1 MKKISKIIS
10 IFLFI
15 SLIFVFQVKAN
26 SYQTVYLG
34 GQSIGIKMNTG
45 VYIVGKFQVNTED
58 GKISPW
64 EDSNI
69 EIGDKI
75 DMINGTKIDTNSELL
90 NVLSKS
96 NSEILSLSLLRDNK
110 NIKTNIKVVKNNNN
124 ESTLG
129 LYIKDQIQ
137 GIGTMSFITDNGYFA
152 SLGHGIYEN
161 KQLVEQVSGS
171 LYYSSVASIRKSE
184 PGNAGEKRAS
194 INNQK
199 IGEIIKN
206 DSTGLYGKIGLQ
218 YVNKEE
224 VEICDQKEIKCEKA
238 YIYTTL
244 TDNVIKSYEVEI
256 IDVDIQNKKASKG
269 IKFKVTDARLIDST
283 GGIVQGM
290 SGSPIVQNDKI
301 IGAVS
306 HVTVENPIYGYGMHV
321 EFMIDEIENIN
332 IHI

>member
-15 SLIFVFQVKAN
+15 SLIFVFQVRAN
-26 SYQTVYLG
+26 AYETVYLG

-45 VYIVGKFQVNTED
+45 VYIVGKFQVNTD
-58 GKISPW
+58 KGKISPW
-64 EDSNI
+64 QNSNI

-75 DMINGTKIDTNSELL
+75 DMINGIRIASNAELL
-90 NVLSKS
+90 NYLSKNS
-96 NSEILSLSLLRDNK
+96 NDTINLTLLRDNM
-110 NIKTNIKVVKNNNN
+110 NIRTDIQVVKNDNN
-124 ESTLG
+124 ESSLG

-137 GIGTMSFITDNGYFA
+137 GIGTMSFITNDGYFA

-161 KQLVEQVSGS
+161 KKIVEQVSGS

-184 PGNAGEKRAS
+184 PGNAGEKKAS

-206 DSTGLYGKIGLQ
+206 DTTGLYGKIELSS
-218 YVNKEE
+218 VLKKE
-224 VEICDQKEIKCEKA
+224 VGISNQSNIKKDKA

-244 TDNVIKSYEVEI
+244 TDNIVRGYEIEI
-256 IDVDIQNKKASKG
+256 IDVDNQTRKASKG
-269 IKFKVTDARLIDST
+269 IKFKVTDARLIDET

-290 SGSPIVQNDKI
+290 SGSPIVQNNQI

-306 HVTVENPIYGYGMHV
+306 HVTVENPIFGYGMHV
-321 EFMIDEIENIN
+321 EFMIDEIETITANY
-332 IHI
+332 